1 MEKKYKIL
9 LYTFIGLAVLLG
21 LVFFANK
28 MLKQKI
34 KAGIEQE
41 LINSNVEYKDISVDF
56 ISGSSVVS
64 SPKLKLGSATIS
76 SEELSVID
84 LDYKEYFSN
93 NKIVFDRI
101 VFKKPEILITQSDTL
116 KNPKKENSKKEF
128 KEDIKIRHL
137 VIQDGHLK
145 ISENDTI
152 KKQLYVSL
160 KNMDIYDLHITEASL
175 KNKIPFNFREV
186 SINSDSLF
194 YSIDPEHD
202 LQVRELQLEKGSLI
216 ISDLR
221 IIPKYSK
228 IEFDKRQKIEKD
240 RFKLNIPHMKMK
252 NFAWGFNG
260 DKLQLESVKTSFEK
274 AEFHIYRNKLLP
286 DDNSIKPLYSK
297 KLRELETK
305 LKFDTIHI
313 SNSSLIY
320 EEISVAGT
328 PPGKVMFS
336 EMDVTIANLT
346 NLNMEAENFP
356 ATTINANS
364 KFMGESNFNFNMEFD
379 IRDLEDKFNFSGN
392 LAGISA
398 DAMNSFLRPVA
409 NMEVEGKISSM
420 FFNFYGND
428 DSALGDTRLQYHD
441 FKVEVLRK
449 DGVRK
454 NKILSGLAN
463 LILKNNTANKK
474 MNQKNISATRD
485 KTKSFW
491 NFLWLCIRN
500 GALKS
505 FL

>member
-1 MEKKYKIL
+1 VEKKYKIL

-21 LVFFANK
+21 VVYFANK
-28 MLKQKI
+28 IVKQKI

-41 LINSNVEYKDISVDF
+41 LLNSNVEYKDISVDI

-101 VFKKPEILITQSDTL
+101 VFKKPEIHITQSDTL
-116 KNPKKENSKKEF
+116 KDPDKENSKKDF

-137 VIQDGHLK
+137 VIQEGHLK

-152 KKQLYVSL
+152 KEQLYISL

-175 KNKIPFNFREV
+175 KNKIPFSFREV

-194 YSIDPEHD
+194 YSLDPEHD
-202 LQVRELQLEKGSLI
+202 LQVENLQLKKGTLN

-221 IIPKYSK
+221 IIPKFSK
-228 IEFDKRQKIEKD
+228 TEFDQRQKVEKD
-240 RFKLNIPHMKMK
+240 RFELIVPRIKMDG
-252 NFAWGFNG
+252 FSWGFNG
-260 DKLQLESVKTSFEK
+260 DKLQLESATTFFEK
-274 AEFHIYRNKLLP
+274 ADFQIYRNKLLP
-286 DDNSIKPLYSK
+286 DDNSIKPLYSQ

-305 LKFDTIHI
+305 LKFDTIQI
-313 SNSSLIY
+313 SNSSLTY
-320 EEISVAGT
+320 EEKSVAGS

-336 EMDVTIANLT
+336 EMDVTIANLS
-346 NLNMEAENFP
+346 NLNMGAENFP
-356 ATTINANS
+356 ATTIKANA
-364 KFMGESNFNFNMEFD
+364 KFMDESNLDFNMEFNISD
-379 IRDLEDKFNFSGN
+379 SEDKFNFSGN
-392 LAGISA
+392 LAGLSA
-398 DAMNSFLRPVA
+398 DAMNSFLRPA
-409 NMEVEGKISSM
+409 LNIEVEGKISSM

-428 DSALGDTRLQYHD
+428 DNALGDTRLQYHD

-463 LILKNNTANKK
+463 LILSKDVSNKQ